1 MNLDQHSI
9 WSLILTA
16 FGVVL
21 WNTFTKTQRDVEGRA
36 KQAEVDAVKVAI
48 GALQAQNTKQETDL
62 ATLQAN
68 GAAHNL
74 NTERLASAIER
85 LDSKIDQL
93 SQSLLSNRRASEKPH
108 A

>member
-1 MNLDQHSI
+1 MTPETHTI
-9 WSLILTA
+9 WQSALSLVA
-16 FGVVL
+16 FLL
-21 WNTFTKTQRDVEGRA
+21 WQLYSQTKRDVE
-36 KQAEVDAVKVAI
+36 
-48 GALQAQNTKQETDL
+48 ALKAQNAKQETDL

-68 GAAHNL
+68 GNAHNL

-93 SQSLLSNRRASEKPH
+93 AQTILQNRRTSEKPN

>member
-1 MNLDQHSI
+1 MTPETHTI
-9 WSLILTA
+9 WQSALSLVA
-16 FGVVL
+16 FLL
-21 WNTFTKTQRDVEGRA
+21 WQLYSQTKRDVESL
-36 KQAEVDAVKVAI
+36 K
-48 GALQAQNTKQETDL
+48 AQNAKQETDL

-68 GAAHNL
+68 GNAHNL

-93 SQSLLSNRRASEKPH
+93 AQSVLASNRRPSEKPR

>member
-1 MNLDQHSI
+1 VTPETHTI
-9 WSLILTA
+9 WQSALSLVA
-16 FGVVL
+16 FLL
-21 WNTFTKTQRDVEGRA
+21 WQLYSTTKRDVE
-36 KQAEVDAVKVAI
+36 
-48 GALQAQNTKQETDL
+48 ALKAQNAKQETDL

-68 GAAHNL
+68 GNAHNL

-93 SQSLLSNRRASEKPH
+93 SQSLLQNRRASEKPH

>member
-1 MNLDQHSI
+1 MTPETHTI
-9 WSLILTA
+9 WQSALSLVA
-16 FGVVL
+16 FLL
-21 WNTFTKTQRDVEGRA
+21 WQLYSQTKRDVESL
-36 KQAEVDAVKVAI
+36 K
-48 GALQAQNTKQETDL
+48 AQNAKQETDL

-85 LDSKIDQL
+85 LDTKIDQL
-93 SQSLLSNRRASEKPH
+93 AQNILASRRPSEKPR